1 MILYNHS
8 KGEHERKVLKMLVSK
23 LTRKEFHRLIENLKI
38 VADQL
43 NEAKKENEKQE
54 EGKENENWSY

>member
-1 MILYNHS
+1 MIIYNHS
-8 KGEHERKVLKMLVSK
+8 KGEHERKGVKMLVSK
-23 LTRKEFHRLIENLKI
+23 LSRKEFHRLIENLKI

-54 EGKENENWSY
+54 EGKENEN

>member
-1 MILYNHS
+1 
-8 KGEHERKVLKMLVSK
+8 MLVSK
-23 LTRKEFHRLIENLKI
+23 LSRKEFHRLIENLKI

-54 EGKENENWSY
+54 GEKKDEN

>member
-1 MILYNHS
+1 M
-8 KGEHERKVLKMLVSK
+8 KVSK
-23 LTRKEFHRLIENLKI
+23 MTRKEFHRLIENLKI

-54 EGKENENWSY
+54 NTEDKENEWKS

>member
-1 MILYNHS
+1 MVLYNHS
-8 KGEHERKVLKMLVSK
+8 KGEHIRVLEEVLIMKVSK
-23 LTRKEFHRLIENLKI
+23 MTRKEFHRLIENLKI

-54 EGKENENWSY
+54 EGKEND

>member
-1 MILYNHS
+1 
-8 KGEHERKVLKMLVSK
+8 MLVSK
-23 LTRKEFHRLIENLKI
+23 LSRKEFHRLIENLKV

-54 EGKENENWSY
+54 EGKKDEDWSH

>member
-1 MILYNHS
+1 M
-8 KGEHERKVLKMLVSK
+8 KVSSLS
-23 LTRKEFHRLIENLKI
+23 RAEWRRLIENLKV

-54 EGKENENWSY
+54 EGKENEN

>member
-1 MILYNHS
+1 MVIYNHRE
-8 KGEHERKVLKMLVSK
+8 KHIRVLEEVLIMKVSK
-23 LTRKEFHRLIENLKI
+23 MTRKEFHRLIENLKI

-54 EGKENENWSY
+54 NTEDKENE